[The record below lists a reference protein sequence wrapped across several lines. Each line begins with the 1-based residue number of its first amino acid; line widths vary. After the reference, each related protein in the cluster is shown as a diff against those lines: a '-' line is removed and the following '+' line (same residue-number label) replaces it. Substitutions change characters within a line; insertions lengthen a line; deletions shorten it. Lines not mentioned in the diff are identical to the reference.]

1 MHGIRI
7 AVVRVAF
14 GLALVLVGADR
25 VEAAGC
31 TISTTGVA
39 FGSYNVFSS
48 SPVDSTGTIV
58 YRCNGNVDSVLIAIT
73 KGQSST
79 FLPRQLGRGNEQLSY
94 NLYRDA
100 ARTLVWGDFNGGTS
114 AYLQIDPP
122 NNQNVSLTV
131 FGRIPPGQ
139 DISAGSYSDT
149 VTVVV
154 LF

>member
-1 MHGIRI
+1 MHGLRIALIRI
-7 AVVRVAF
+7 ALGVA
-14 GLALVLVGADR
+14 LALVGAGR

-31 TISTTGVA
+31 SISATGVV

-58 YRCNGNVDSVLIAIT
+58 YRCSGDVDGVLIAIT
-73 KGQSST
+73 KGQSPT
-79 FLPRQLGRGNEQLSY
+79 FLPRQLEKGAEELSY

-100 ARTLVWGDFNGGTS
+100 ARTLVWGDFSSGTS
-114 AYLQIDPP
+114 AYIQIDPP

>member
-1 MHGIRI
+1 
-7 AVVRVAF
+7 V
-14 GLALVLVGADR
+14 
-25 VEAAGC
+25 
-31 TISTTGVA
+31 

-58 YRCNGNVDSVLIAIT
+58 YRCSGDVDGVLIAIT
-73 KGQSST
+73 KGQSPT
-79 FLPRQLGRGNEQLSY
+79 FLPRQLEKGAEELSY

-100 ARTLVWGDFNGGTS
+100 ARTLVWGDFSSGTS
-114 AYLQIDPP
+114 AYIQIDPP